1 MDLGTKIGIGAI
13 VVAFIALVI
22 GAVALGITGSDG
34 AKGEKGATGP
44 TGATG
49 ARGPTG
55 TTGAQG
61 PEGPN
66 GENFISACFA
76 SISPSPLAL
85 PVSGVVVTDDACTTI
100 TIANANLV
108 GGKYAAPVNQNMNV
122 VLSYSLTNTVASANA
137 IVVDL
142 IFTKN
147 GVNQRPTYRLPVAF
161 TGIDRVSGIF
171 SSVVPLDA
179 NDVLGYQMRFTS
191 QFAGV
196 NAQDLTFSGFA
207 V

>member
-13 VVAFIALVI
+13 VVAFVALVI
-22 GAVALGITGSDG
+22 GAVALGITGGDG
-34 AKGEKGATGP
+34 AKGEKGEK
-44 TGATG
+44 GAQG
-49 ARGPTG
+49 AQGPTG

-61 PEGPN
+61 PTGPQGQT
-66 GENFISACFA
+66 GENFVSACFA
-76 SISPSPLAL
+76 SLSPAPLAL
-85 PVSGVVVTDDACTTI
+85 PLSGVVVTDDACTTI
-100 TIANANLV
+100 TIANVNLV
-108 GGKYAAPVNQNMNV
+108 AGKYTAPVSQNMNV

-147 GVNQRPTYRLPVAF
+147 GVNQEPTYRLPVAF
-161 TGIDRVSGIF
+161 TGINRVSGIF
-171 SSVVPLDA
+171 SSVLPLDV
-179 NDVLGYQMRFTS
+179 NDVLGYQMRFAS
-191 QFAGV
+191 QFADV

>member
-1 MDLGTKIGIGAI
+1 
-13 VVAFIALVI
+13 VI
-22 GAVALGITGSDG
+22 GAVALGITGGDG
-34 AKGEKGATGP
+34 AKGEKGEKGP
-44 TGATG
+44 TGA
-49 ARGPTG
+49 TG

-61 PEGPN
+61 PTGPQGQA
-66 GENFISACFA
+66 GENFVSACFA
-76 SISPSPLAL
+76 SISPAPLAL
-85 PVSGVVVTDDACTTI
+85 PLSGVVVTDDACTTI
-100 TIANANLV
+100 TIANVNLV
-108 GGKYAAPVNQNMNV
+108 AGKYTAPASQNMNV
-122 VLSYSLTNTVASANA
+122 ILSYSLTNTVPSANA

-147 GVNQRPTYRLPVAF
+147 GVNQAPTYSLPVAF

-171 SSVVPLDA
+171 SSVVPLDV

-191 QFAGV
+191 EFAGV